1 MLSEPPAQLLT
12 RPRAQPRVVVV
23 CHVFVTNYFLEY
35 FDVHIDIAGL
45 ADGKI
50 LIRIVFTG
58 DGVDCF
64 VCLVRGYLS
73 QMNEWYRHLSL
84 GFHVLFYIGCDD
96 NLPRKRVSPRGTR
109 GRRTAACP
117 PCTAPRC
124 TRTRCGWSCRTG
136 PPRTVC
142 SCTSASKSC
151 IRIASEGS

>member
-1 MLSEPPAQLLT
+1 MLSEPPAQLLVA
-12 RPRAQPRVVVV
+12 RPRAQSGVVVV

-84 GFHVLFYIGCDD
+84 GFHFTYWL
-96 NLPRKRVSPRGTR
+96 
-109 GRRTAACP
+109 
-117 PCTAPRC
+117 
-124 TRTRCGWSCRTG
+124 
-136 PPRTVC
+136 
-142 SCTSASKSC
+142 
-151 IRIASEGS
+151 